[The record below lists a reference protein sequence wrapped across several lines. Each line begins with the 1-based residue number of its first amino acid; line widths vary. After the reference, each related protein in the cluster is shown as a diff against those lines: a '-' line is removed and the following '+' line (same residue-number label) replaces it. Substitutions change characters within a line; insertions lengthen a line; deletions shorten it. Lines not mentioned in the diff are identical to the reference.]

1 MLIRNRRSVSVL
13 VGMTL
18 VALLALPAVV
28 LGNTSGPIAQTGGM
42 TATLPLFGSPLKVAV
57 TLDVVGN
64 ISAVDIDP
72 IGDFSATRVGPHAV
86 SFETTD
92 GAVQIKIK
100 AKGDKMSIR
109 ASASSLADLVGSGTW
124 SADLFGTGDLSEVA
138 YTVGAAL
145 DGTPTLAIDSVA
157 AAPSGVVV
165 DTMPVENK
173 TDEKGSSASA
183 RIDFSFQGF
192 VKHLKIKVSVRHEG
206 DRVARLS
213 FELSGKDKQ
222 KLSGSLE
229 ELAGAHSWTGF
240 LCDGTPAT
248 VNFMVNLDGT
258 VSFVDATPA
267 ATETDGEHGF
277 KVRFDG
283 TRTKVGV
290 KLTQNEDESWT
301 LKVDAKADKCKDTP
315 AASPTVS
322 TPVQLGAEHSD
333 HHGDSDHH
341 AAESGSHASGD
352 RSDGGSDDH

>member
-18 VALLALPAVV
+18 AALLTLPAVV

-42 TATLPLFGSPLKVAV
+42 TATLPLFGSPLKVVV

-86 SFETTD
+86 SFATAD
-92 GAVQIKIK
+92 GTVQVKIK
-100 AKGDKMSIR
+100 AKGDKMSIK

-124 SADLFGTGDLSEVA
+124 SADVFGTGDVSEVA

-157 AAPSGVVV
+157 AAPAGVVV
-165 DTMPVENK
+165 DEMPVENK

-183 RIDFSFQGF
+183 RIAFSFEGF

-222 KLSGSLE
+222 KLSGTLE

-248 VNFMVNLDGT
+248 VNFMVNTDRT

-267 ATETDGEHGF
+267 ATETDSAHGF
-277 KVRFDG
+277 TARFDG
-283 TRTKVGV
+283 TSTKVKV
-290 KLTQNEDESWT
+290 NLTQNEDGSWT
-301 LKVDAKADKCKDTP
+301 LMVDAKADKCKDTP
-315 AASPTVS
+315 AASPTVD
-322 TPVQLGAEHSD
+322 TPVLPGAEHSD
-333 HHGDSDHH
+333 HHGDSDNHDG
-341 AAESGSHASGD
+341 ESGSDKSGHHP
-352 RSDGGSDDH
+352 DGGSGDH

>member
-13 VGMTL
+13 AGMTL

-92 GAVQIKIK
+92 GAVQVKIK

-124 SADLFGTGDLSEVA
+124 SADVFGTGDLSEVA

-165 DTMPVENK
+165 DAMPVENK

-183 RIDFSFQGF
+183 RIEFSFEGF

-213 FELSGKDKQ
+213 FELSGKDRQ
-222 KLSGSLE
+222 KLSGTLE
-229 ELAGAHSWTGF
+229 ELVGAHSWTGF

-267 ATETDGEHGF
+267 ATRTDTAHGF
-277 KVRFDG
+277 KARFDG
-283 TRTKVGV
+283 TRTKVKV
-290 KLTQNEDESWT
+290 KLAQNEDGTWT
-301 LKVDAKADKCKDTP
+301 LKGDAKTDRCKDTP
-315 AASPTVS
+315 AASPIVN
-322 TPVQLGAEHSD
+322 TPVLSGDEDSD

-341 AAESGSHASGD
+341 EGGD
-352 RSDGGSDDH
+352 RSDGGSGDH

>member
-13 VGMTL
+13 AGMTL

-92 GAVQIKIK
+92 GAVQVKIK

-124 SADLFGTGDLSEVA
+124 SADVFGTGDLSEVA

-165 DTMPVENK
+165 DAMPVENK

-183 RIDFSFQGF
+183 RIDFSFEGF

-213 FELSGKDKQ
+213 FELSGKDRQ
-222 KLSGSLE
+222 KLSGTLE
-229 ELAGAHSWTGF
+229 ELVGAHSWTGF

-267 ATETDGEHGF
+267 ATRTDTAHGF
-277 KVRFDG
+277 KARFDG
-283 TRTKVGV
+283 TRTKVKV
-290 KLTQNEDESWT
+290 KLAQNEDGTWT
-301 LKVDAKADKCKDTP
+301 LKGDAKTDRCKDTP
-315 AASPTVS
+315 AASPIVN
-322 TPVQLGAEHSD
+322 TPVLTADEDSD

-341 AAESGSHASGD
+341 EGGD
-352 RSDGGSDDH
+352 RSDGGSGDH